1 MCHYTT
7 NQYHKMSH
15 KHYLKGNMDAIKKI
29 KTLLESGELPNI
41 ELAFQLIKGGGL
53 TSELTT
59 HLYALSIFFTENE
72 ALKRVAKRYYKSL
85 ASKSLYT
92 FTKYKWNVY
101 GEYYNEAK
109 MSKFLTKMAQH
120 EELNGAVLANMAV
133 CYLQKGLK
141 YCLENQT
148 APPEK
153 ILGQFVDH
161 DMLDLDYMSLNE
173 LPKEI
178 GCFTEIKY
186 LYLEGNNFT
195 DIPDEMANLTQLQS
209 LSYRDTPLSEEALR
223 KLEKFFPKI
232 FAAQYYMEVI
242 DDINQGRNYDH
253 SLEVLNKVL
262 ALDPTYAN
270 AWNDKGRVLQESKSP
285 LEALECYDK
294 YFEFAKL
301 DTDKAL
307 SRVNKALALQ
317 NLGKEDEVHDAAQ
330 EAVQILKQIPTG
342 SQDRVY
348 YFSRG
353 LALFFMKDYDQALL
367 AYDQGLKRDKYD
379 GVLWYNKA
387 CTYAKQHKKEEML
400 EHLERA
406 IQLRERFREE
416 ATEDIDFKNYWQ
428 DPTFLKTIKEA

>member
-1 MCHYTT
+1 
-7 NQYHKMSH
+7 MSH
-15 KHYLKGNMDAIKKI
+15 NHYLKGNQDAIEKI
-29 KTLLESGELPNI
+29 KTLLESGEQSNI
-41 ELAFQLIKGGGL
+41 ELAFQLIKGGGPTPEL
-53 TSELTT
+53 TS
-59 HLYALSIFFTENE
+59 HLYALSIFYSEDD
-72 ALKRVAKRYYKSL
+72 ALKRAAKRYYKSL
-85 ASKSLYT
+85 ASKDLYT

-109 MSKFLTKMAQH
+109 MTKFLTKMAQH
-120 EELNGAVLANMAV
+120 EELNGTVLANMAIR
-133 CYLQKGLK
+133 YLQKGIK
-141 YCLENQT
+141 YCLENRT

-178 GCFTEIKY
+178 GHFPEIKY
-186 LYLEGNNFT
+186 LYLEGNNFS
-195 DIPDEMANLTQLQS
+195 DIPDEIACLTQLQS
-209 LSYRDTPLSEEALR
+209 LSYRDTPLSEEALQ

-262 ALDPTYAN
+262 DLDPTYAN
-270 AWNDKGRVLQESKSP
+270 AWNDKGRVLQESKRP
-285 LEALECYDK
+285 KAALECYDK

-317 NLGKEDEVHDAAQ
+317 NLGWEDEVHKTAL
-330 EAVQILKQIPTG
+330 EAVHILQQIPAG

-348 YFSRG
+348 YFSQG

-387 CTYAKQHKKEEML
+387 CTYARQHKKDEML
-400 EHLERA
+400 EHLKRA

-416 ATEDIDFKNYWQ
+416 APEDIDFKNYWQ
-428 DPTFLKTIKEA
+428 NPAFLQAIKDA